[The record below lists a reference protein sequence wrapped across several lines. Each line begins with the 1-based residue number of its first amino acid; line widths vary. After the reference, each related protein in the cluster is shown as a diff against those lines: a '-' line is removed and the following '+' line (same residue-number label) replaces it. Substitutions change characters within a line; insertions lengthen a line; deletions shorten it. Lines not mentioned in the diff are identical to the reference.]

1 MKKCLMKIDN
11 KLTGDTPKLRG
22 DMSQIWGNVS
32 GLTGNVNSLLWG
44 NVSGLTG
51 DVSGLTGDASGLT
64 GNVDEACLTA
74 EERRKGVN
82 IIDIIQST
90 QSGEAKDEDFGDRM
104 I

>member
-22 DMSQIWGNVS
+22 DMSQIWG
-32 GLTGNVNSLLWG
+32 
-44 NVSGLTG
+44 

-74 EERRKGVN
+74 EERKKGVN

-90 QSGEAKDEDFGDRM
+90 QSGEEAGE
-104 I
+104 